1 MSQPF
6 ARRVTL
12 DALAALQP
20 HIGAFVL
27 IGAQAVYLVAKAY
40 KLGERLDTP
49 HRLHPKDAG
58 DVYRLYE
65 ATSMS
70 DMLILLLRGSGGGV
84 PPEMDR
90 HASVVVVERGDEF
103 EPCVERV
110 EVLAQGRDAHAVG
123 VFELGDRP
131 LGDVDP
137 IGHNFSLCVG
147 ERRPPLGDSPLRSG
161 VHGPRWMV

>member
-1 MSQPF
+1 
-6 ARRVTL
+6 
-12 DALAALQP
+12 
-20 HIGAFVL
+20 
-27 IGAQAVYLVAKAY
+27 
-40 KLGERLDTP
+40 
-49 HRLHPKDAG
+49 
-58 DVYRLYE
+58 
-65 ATSMS
+65 MS
-70 DMLILLLRGSGGGV
+70 DMPILLLRGSGGGV